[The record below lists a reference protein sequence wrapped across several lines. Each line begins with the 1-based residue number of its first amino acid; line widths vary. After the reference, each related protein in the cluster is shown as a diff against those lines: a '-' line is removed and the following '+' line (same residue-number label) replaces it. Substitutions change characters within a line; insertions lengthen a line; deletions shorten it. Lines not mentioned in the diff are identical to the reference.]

1 MSSTV
6 EIFIAMAVYL
16 LVIIVI
22 GLLTAKRAGESSESF
37 FLGGR
42 GLGPWVAAM
51 SAEASDMS
59 GWLLMGLPG
68 VAFWLGAADAAWTAI
83 GLFAGTY
90 INWLVVAKPLRRYSS
105 LAGNSIT
112 LPDFFSNRFKEAKAK
127 PLLIISSLFI
137 LVFFAVY
144 TGSCFATAGKLFAQL
159 FGAPYIPMMLLGA
172 IIVIFYTL
180 LGGFLAESISD
191 FVQGIV
197 MIFALVAVLIGGV
210 AYAGG
215 IGVVT
220 ENIKGIPG
228 FTSFFGMASPAT
240 VIDPVTGLDTGV
252 QIIENGVA
260 QFGGA
265 AKYGFL
271 TIISTLSWGLGY
283 FGMPQVL
290 LRFFAIRKLGE
301 LKNAR
306 RIASV
311 WCFISLAAAVLI
323 GLIGRAIS
331 VTNMTGESFIAQGG
345 ADLFTSA
352 GAENVFVVLSKMLFH
367 PLLAGIM
374 MAGILAAVMS
384 SSDSY
389 LLIASSALAKDLYQ
403 GVFKKNATDKN
414 VMFVSRIA
422 LLLVSVFGVLV
433 ALDQNSKIFT
443 IVSFAWAGFGAT
455 FGPLVLF
462 SLFWKRASH
471 AGAVAGV
478 IAGGAMVFIWK
489 FALKPLGG
497 VFGIY
502 ELLPAFLISC
512 VAIVVVSLV
521 TKAPSREIQEEFVR
535 AKTYEV

>member
-1 MSSTV
+1 MPNSSSNF
-6 EIFIAMAVYL
+6 EILIAMAVYL
-16 LVIIVI
+16 LAIIVI
-22 GLLTAKRAGESSESF
+22 GLVTAKRAGENTETF

-42 GLGPWVAAM
+42 GLGPWIAAM

-83 GLFAGTY
+83 GLFIGTY
-90 INWLVVAKPLRRYSS
+90 VNWLIVAKPLRRYSAI
-105 LAGNSIT
+105 AGNSIT
-112 LPDFFSNRFKEAKAK
+112 LPDFFSNRFKEFKAK
-127 PLLIISSLFI
+127 PLLIISSVFI

-144 TGSCFATAGKLFAQL
+144 TGSCFATAGKLFSQL
-159 FGAPYIPMMLLGA
+159 FGAPYMPMMLLGA
-172 IIVIFYTL
+172 VIVIFYTL
-180 LGGFLAESISD
+180 LGGFLAESFSD
-191 FVQGIV
+191 FIQGIV
-197 MIFALVAVLIGGV
+197 MIFALVAVLIGGIV
-210 AYAGG
+210 YAGG
-215 IGVVT
+215 IGAVAD
-220 ENIKGIPG
+220 NIKGIPG
-228 FTSFFGMASPAT
+228 FTSFFGMASP
-240 VIDPVTGLDTGV
+240 VVDTNNV
-252 QIIENGVA
+252 QIIKEGEA
-260 QFGGA
+260 LFEAGA
-265 AKYGFL
+265 SKYGLL
-271 TIISTLSWGLGY
+271 TIISTMSWGLGY

-301 LKNAR
+301 LKSAR

-311 WCFISLAAAVLI
+311 WCLISLAAAVII

-331 VTNMTGESFIAQGG
+331 VADIAGDKFIEMGG
-345 ADLFTSA
+345 AGLFTSA

-367 PLLAGIM
+367 PLLAGVM
-374 MAGILAAVMS
+374 MAGRLAAVMS

-403 GVFKKNATDKN
+403 GVFKKNASDRD
-414 VMFVSRIA
+414 VMLVSRLA
-422 LLLVSVFGVLV
+422 LLLVAVFGVLV
-433 ALDQNSKIFT
+433 ALDQDSKIFT

-462 SLFWKRASH
+462 SLFWKRTSH

-497 VFGIY
+497 VLGIY

-512 VAIVVVSLV
+512 AAIVIVSLV
-521 TKAPSREIQEEFVR
+521 TKAPSREILDEFEA
-535 AKTYEV
+535 AKEFEC

>member
-90 INWLVVAKPLRRYSS
+90 INWLIVAKPLRRYSA

-144 TGSCFATAGKLFAQL
+144 TGSCFATAGKLFSQL
-159 FGAPYIPMMLLGA
+159 FSAPYIPMMLLGA

-197 MIFALVAVLIGGV
+197 MIFALVAVLIGGIS
-210 AYAGG
+210 YAGG
-215 IGVVT
+215 IGAVA
-220 ENIKGIPG
+220 ENIKSIPG
-228 FTSFFGMASPAT
+228 FTSFFGMASP
-240 VIDPVTGLDTGV
+240 VTELDTGV

-311 WCFISLAAAVLI
+311 WCFISLTAAVLI
-323 GLIGRAIS
+323 GLIGRAVS
-331 VTNMTGESFIAQGG
+331 VTNMTEESFIAEGG
-345 ADLFTSA
+345 ANLFTSG

-367 PLLAGIM
+367 PLVAGVM

-389 LLIASSALAKDLYQ
+389 LLIASSALSKNIYQ
-403 GVFKKNATDKN
+403 GIFKKNASDKD
-414 VMFVSRIA
+414 VMFISRLA
-422 LLLVSVFGVLV
+422 LLLVAVFGVLV

-478 IAGGAMVFIWK
+478 VAGGAMVFIWK

-512 VAIVVVSLV
+512 VAIVVVSLA

>member
-1 MSSTV
+1 MSSSSV
-6 EIFIAMAVYL
+6 EIFIAMSVYML
-16 LVIIVI
+16 AIIII
-22 GLLTAKRAGESSESF
+22 GLVTAKRAGESTESF

-83 GLFAGTY
+83 GLFLGTY
-90 INWLVVAKPLRRYSS
+90 INWLVVAKPLRRYSA

-112 LPDFFSNRFKEAKAK
+112 LPDFFSNRFKEARAK

-144 TGSCFATAGKLFAQL
+144 TGSCFATAGKLFSQL
-159 FGAPYIPMMLLGA
+159 FGAPYLPMMLLGA

-191 FVQGIV
+191 FVQGLV
-197 MIFALVAVLIGGV
+197 MIAALVAVLIGGV

-215 IGVVT
+215 VGAVA
-220 ENIKGIPG
+220 ENIKSIPG
-228 FTSFFGMASPAT
+228 FASFFGMAT
-240 VIDPVTGLDTGV
+240 PVTNDATGV
-252 QIIENGVA
+252 QIVENGVA
-260 QFGGA
+260 RFGGA
-265 AKYGFL
+265 AKYGLL

-290 LRFFAIRKLGE
+290 LRFFAIRKLGD

-323 GLIGRAIS
+323 GLVGRAVS
-331 VTNMTGESFIAQGG
+331 MASPAGSKFFETGGG
-345 ADLFTSA
+345 ELFTSA
-352 GAENVFVVLSKMLFH
+352 GAEGVFVVLSRTLFH
-367 PLLAGIM
+367 PLVAGVM

-389 LLIASSALAKDLYQ
+389 LLIASSALSKNIYQ
-403 GVFKKNATDKN
+403 GVFKKSASDKD
-414 VMFVSRIA
+414 VMFMSRLA
-422 LLLVSVFGVLV
+422 LVVVAVFGMLV
-433 ALDQNSKIFT
+433 ALDKDSKIFA

-462 SLFWKRASH
+462 SLFWKRTSH
-471 AGAVAGV
+471 AGAVAGML
-478 IAGGAMVFIWK
+478 AGGVMVFLWK
-489 FALKPLGG
+489 FQIRPQGG
-497 VFGIY
+497 VWGIY
-502 ELLPAFLISC
+502 ELLPAFIVSC
-512 VAIVVVSLV
+512 LAIVAVSLM
-521 TKAPSREIQEEFVR
+521 TDGPGREIREEFDK